1 MLLLSSLRAVE
12 VLPSLLTRS
21 AGALGGRSFLDES
34 FPLQLWGIEGL
45 LGEIRE
51 GMRDRG
57 AVGPWISP
65 VSLVQF
71 TGSCCS
77 GVLISVENSDQIE
90 GSLLIPFGKIPFS
103 KIHIPYGMRNQS
115 GAMRGAIC
123 GIEQARSTFI
133 QSGVGSSAGY

>member
-1 MLLLSSLRAVE
+1 M
-12 VLPSLLTRS
+12 LPSLLTRS

-103 KIHIPYGMRNQS
+103 NPYTGCETKVEP
-115 GAMRGAIC
+115 C
-123 GIEQARSTFI
+123 GESNKPGPHSSSQASD
-133 QSGVGSSAGY
+133 SSAGY